1 MKKIINE
8 LKSNKDLEL
17 YGMKPETIV
26 ELIGFENIA
35 DDQIE
40 DLQYYIDQAH
50 FEAEAIYAEAE
61 EEFKDYLA
69 TLA

>member
-1 MKKIINE
+1 MKIIKALKENKE
-8 LKSNKDLEL
+8 LDL

-61 EEFKDYLA
+61 LEFGI
-69 TLA
+69 

>member
-1 MKKIINE
+1 MKIIKA
-8 LKSNKDLEL
+8 LKENKDLEL

-26 ELIGFENIA
+26 ELMGMENIA

>member
-1 MKKIINE
+1 MKIIKA
-8 LKSNKDLEL
+8 LKENKDLEL
-17 YGMKPETIV
+17 YGMEPETIV

-35 DDQIE
+35 DDQVE